1 MQAVETRE
9 EELASAQGVDWT
21 VAVFADKIV
30 VKSRSMSGIL
40 RRAISTVT
48 DPMSLV
54 EAIQGPNKEILLR
67 ALVDSSDLAQAILT
81 AMMDERSQAGDPAL
95 QASGTDTQI
104 VDKLRHAME
113 HNRSAFMDALTENQ
127 GLIRAWAGE
136 HKDLMGIF
144 LKGDI
149 HIALDSLYSVDLT
162 TRRDGAGVLRMDF
175 DDQQLKVQFQAA
187 RLHTFEEAKKVI
199 DELIGGVESMAPGAE
214 APIAPVAEAPVV
226 LTKVCPMCA
235 EDVKAAA
242 KICRFCG
249 HHFEG

>member
-9 EELASAQGVDWT
+9 EELASAQGVDWN
-21 VAVFADKIV
+21 VAVFAGKV
-30 VKSRSMSGIL
+30 VVRSRSMSGIL
-40 RRAISTVT
+40 RRAISSVT

-81 AMMDERSQAGDPAL
+81 AMRSGRPQAGDPSL
-95 QASGTDTQI
+95 QSSGSDKQI
-104 VDKLRHAME
+104 LDKLRDALE
-113 HNRSAFMDALTENQ
+113 HNRAAFMDALHENQ
-127 GLIRAWAGE
+127 GLIREWAGE

-149 HIALDSLYSVDLT
+149 HIAVDSLYSVDLT

-175 DDQQLKVQFQAA
+175 GDEQLAVQFQAS
-187 RLHTFEEAKKVI
+187 RLQAFQEAKKLI
-199 DELIGGVESMAPGAE
+199 DELIGGVAPA
-214 APIAPVAEAPVV
+214 APVAEVPVPA
-226 LTKVCPMCA
+226 TKACPMCA
-235 EDVKAAA
+235 EEVKAAA

-249 HHFEG
+249 HKFEG